1 MAPPARLPAAQ
12 PARRRSNVVT
22 ATVASRQEAR
32 HDVRRDETAACQL
45 DWLQP
50 ALAMWLKDETGPSV
64 RMGDVHPT
72 DGR

>member
-1 MAPPARLPAAQ
+1 MALPVRHPSAQ
-12 PARRRSNVVT
+12 PARR
-22 ATVASRQEAR
+22 ATVATTAVASRHEAR
-32 HDVRRDETAACQL
+32 HDVRRDEAQACQL

-50 ALAMWLKDETGPSV
+50 ALAIWLRDDAGPSV

>member
-1 MAPPARLPAAQ
+1 MAPPARNPAAQ
-12 PARRRSNVVT
+12 PARRSNV
-22 ATVASRQEAR
+22 ATTSVASRHEAR
-32 HDVRRDETAACQL
+32 HDVRHDETTACQL

-50 ALAMWLKDETGPSV
+50 ALAIWLRDEAGPSV

>member
-1 MAPPARLPAAQ
+1 MAPPARHPAHQ
-12 PARRRSNVVT
+12 PARRSTVAT
-22 ATVASRQEAR
+22 TTVASRQEVR
-32 HDVRRDETAACQL
+32 HDVRRDGTSACQL

-50 ALAMWLKDETGPSV
+50 ALAIWLKDEGGPSV

>member
-12 PARRRSNVVT
+12 PTRR
-22 ATVASRQEAR
+22 ATVSTTSVGTRHEAR
-32 HDVRRDETAACQL
+32 HDETSACQL

-50 ALAMWLKDETGPSV
+50 ALAIWLRDDAVPSV

>member
-1 MAPPARLPAAQ
+1 MAPPARNPAAQ
-12 PARRRSNVVT
+12 PVRRSNV
-22 ATVASRQEAR
+22 ATTSVASRHEAR
-32 HDVRRDETAACQL
+32 HDVRHDETTASQL

-50 ALAMWLKDETGPSV
+50 ALAIWLRDEAGPSV